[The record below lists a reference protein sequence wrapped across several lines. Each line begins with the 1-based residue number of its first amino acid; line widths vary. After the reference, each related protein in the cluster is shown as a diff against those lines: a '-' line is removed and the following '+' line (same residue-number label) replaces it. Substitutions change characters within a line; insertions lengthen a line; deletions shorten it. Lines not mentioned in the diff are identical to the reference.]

1 MKKVLVFLL
10 GFFLTGACAADS
22 LPVVKKRI
30 ASKMRACMLDTSTGG
45 NSYVNVCRLEAAEN
59 FENAA
64 WKYAANDLVLEL
76 KERNEEPEVVKHNYV
91 NDIAWFRAILSTCDS
106 FEASIKPH
114 SWKGSYHA
122 ACRLYWARQAAEYF
136 YRPSEKEIKA
146 DVNRSWNKMVDD
158 WIKKE
163 VF

>member
-10 GFFLTGACAADS
+10 GFFLTGAYAADS

-59 FENAA
+59 FEKAA
-64 WKYAANDLVLEL
+64 WGYAENNLVLEL
-76 KERNEEPEVVKHNYV
+76 KEGYEEPDVVQNNYV
-91 NDIAWFRAILSTCDS
+91 NDIAWFRAILSTCNS
-106 FEASIKPH
+106 FEASIKPS
-114 SWKGSYHA
+114 SWQDSYHV

-146 DVNRSWNKMVDD
+146 SVNRSWSKTVDD
-158 WIKKE
+158 WIRKE
-163 VF
+163 IY